1 MELIVILRFLFKI
14 RKMIMKYYYIN
25 LYDLYGWWKFWE
37 IFDFFYICVFDV
49 IIINVYNWFVEVFYW
64 MVMVGLFNDK

>member
-1 MELIVILRFLFKI
+1 
-14 RKMIMKYYYIN
+14 MKYYYIN
-25 LYDLYGWWKFWE
+25 LYDCMVGGSFEKFL
-37 IFDFFYICVFDV
+37 IFFNICVFDV